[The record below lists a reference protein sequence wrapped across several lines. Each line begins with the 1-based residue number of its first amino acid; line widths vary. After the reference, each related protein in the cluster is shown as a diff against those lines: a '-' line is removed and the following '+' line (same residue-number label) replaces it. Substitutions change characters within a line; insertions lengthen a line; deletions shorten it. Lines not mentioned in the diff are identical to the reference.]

1 MRFEAK
7 ALSDTPGTSNGS
19 LAGYP
24 GAFTEI
30 QDGRAGGYCAP
41 WVGVTDGLQS

>member
-1 MRFEAK
+1 MDLDR
-7 ALSDTPGTSNGS
+7 TSRKLRISNRS
-19 LAGYP
+19 LAGHP

-30 QDGRAGGYCAP
+30 QDGHAGGYCAL